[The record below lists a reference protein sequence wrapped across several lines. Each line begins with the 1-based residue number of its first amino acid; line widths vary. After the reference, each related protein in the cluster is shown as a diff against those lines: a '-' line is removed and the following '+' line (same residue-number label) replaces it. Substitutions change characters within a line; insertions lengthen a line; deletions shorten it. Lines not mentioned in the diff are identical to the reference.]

1 MDDFCEKWKR
11 SKWKAVPFT
20 QDVLRLLS
28 KPISRKNGALLT
40 TECKWREIG
49 RLRRAL
55 LGLFCLTWIFFREIL
70 CSAEVE
76 RGRTKKHTQRR
87 RRKN

>member
-55 LGLFCLTWIFFREIL
+55 LGLFCLTWIFF
-70 CSAEVE
+70 
-76 RGRTKKHTQRR
+76 
-87 RRKN
+87 